1 MLFTA
6 EKIDS
11 SQQGNKFVEIQ
22 LAFKLDDSSAADPE
36 CDVRTS
42 RMNFISLKIN
52 VWELV
57 EQTIGKRKEGIDFE
71 ESFAPVARLEAVRL
85 FVAYAAHK
93 SFPIYQMDV
102 KNGIFNGPTEGEVSL
117 HQTGK
122 LQEPVIKLRP
132 TQKHIKEHFKTLIMP
147 DALILEKALLEGYSF
162 IGVGMRCLTP
172 AELEEFDK
180 YYCLILSSKHG
191 LQVFNDSDVSKK
203 HSRGRKKCSERTLR
217 FFNANCKE
225 AMNLLK
231 MIADSR
237 EAKEQLPKG
246 RALVYAGLVTSEDAR
261 SSHMISEDAKSWVK
275 LMIIK
280 FSRGLRFKIEW
291 TPVWAY
297 DCDNWRLCA
306 VFLDGTSLKV
316 VLRLRDVA
324 VYYHFAISTFPVE
337 IVIKSS
343 AFILEY
349 LLQLPIKVIE
359 KLMARSGMD
368 LSGELLVIVNIYIR
382 LYYIYGDLPAYL
394 TLPMFSLVW
403 IMPPRVMTRSAGRPT
418 AASLGGGTGRRV
430 GSEGRRVREP
440 RMRNVEPT
448 GEPEGQGNMRAW
460 MESPTSPQSLPNN
473 CKTCYPLS

>member
-122 LQEPVIKLRP
+122 LQEP
-132 TQKHIKEHFKTLIMP
+132 
-147 DALILEKALLEGYSF
+147 
-162 IGVGMRCLTP
+162 GVGMRCLTP

-246 RALVYAGLVTSEDAR
+246 RYAVPQKTDMDLLVYR
-261 SSHMISEDAKSWVK
+261 SYKDGKEHLKMEMDILCSNK
-275 LMIIK
+275 IK
-280 FSRGLRFKIEW
+280 FITACSFLNDTFKDIVKAQVSVIKASVTLNIQAFKIKKS
-291 TPVWAY
+291 V
-297 DCDNWRLCA
+297 
-306 VFLDGTSLKV
+306 S
-316 VLRLRDVA
+316 
-324 VYYHFAISTFPVE
+324 ISF
-337 IVIKSS
+337 
-343 AFILEY
+343 
-349 LLQLPIKVIE
+349 
-359 KLMARSGMD
+359 
-368 LSGELLVIVNIYIR
+368 
-382 LYYIYGDLPAYL
+382 
-394 TLPMFSLVW
+394 
-403 IMPPRVMTRSAGRPT
+403 
-418 AASLGGGTGRRV
+418 
-430 GSEGRRVREP
+430 
-440 RMRNVEPT
+440 
-448 GEPEGQGNMRAW
+448 
-460 MESPTSPQSLPNN
+460 
-473 CKTCYPLS
+473 